1 MTSRAGTS
9 RSLGVGWPEFLAV
22 AVGGMLG
29 AALRLGIDTA
39 LPHGD
44 AEFAASTLLVNVLGS
59 FALGLLVGRAWLG
72 APGWL
77 RAGLGPGLLGSFTTF
92 SAVAV
97 SLVAMSTEGEWMLA
111 ASYLVATL
119 VLGLGAATLGL
130 RVGRRGGTR

>member
-1 MTSRAGTS
+1 
-9 RSLGVGWPEFLAV
+9 
-22 AVGGMLG
+22 MLG
-29 AALRLGIDTA
+29 TALRFGIDTA

-97 SLVAMSTEGEWMLA
+97 SLVAMSTECEWMLA